1 MGSDSIIAN
10 LARYMPDFDRGL
22 IERALR
28 LAHQAHDG
36 QVRESGQPFVVH
48 PLAVAEILTE
58 MEQDLETIVAGLLHD
73 VVEDTPVGLAEVE
86 QGFGHD
92 VAQLVDGVTKL
103 KRLRFHTKAHH
114 QAENLRKMFMAMA
127 RDFRVIIIKFAD
139 RLHNM
144 RTLEYLPPAR
154 QKDMARE
161 TMEIYAPLAHRLG
174 IFRFKWELED
184 LAFRYLQPKN
194 YYHLVADL
202 RQRREE
208 REELINKLITQLEA
222 TLDQAGIKAEIT
234 GRPKHLYSIWRK
246 MEQQQ
251 KTLGEIFDLTA
262 VRVVVNSVRDCY
274 SVLGHVH
281 NMYKPIPGRFKD
293 YIAMPKGN
301 GYQSLHTTV
310 VIPKGRPVE
319 IQIRTWQMHRNA
331 EYGLA
336 AHWRYKEGRKGDRL
350 FEQKLS
356 WLRQFMEWQLD
367 LKDTN
372 EYIETLK
379 VDLFDDEVLVFTP
392 KGDVIDLPQGAVP
405 LDFAYRI
412 HTDIGNT
419 TVGAK
424 VNGRLVPLDQQL
436 KTGDIV
442 EIVTQKGA
450 TPSRDWLNVV
460 QSSQARTKIR
470 QWFKKAG
477 REQNIEKG
485 RELLSRELKR
495 FGLALSQ
502 LDGQLWEKL
511 LQRYNYTLQQQED
524 FYAALGY
531 GGLSPVAVGRWL
543 YEYIARRREK
553 ELALSDVDHVKE
565 AKPASKAASEGVRI
579 KGVENLLV
587 RFSRCCKP
595 LPGDAIVGYVTRGR
609 GVSIHRTDCPN
620 VKDAEQERLLP
631 VQWEGGEDHA
641 YPVELVINAWDR
653 KGLLQEVMTVLGE
666 ARANV
671 LAIKG
676 SGHADGSAQ
685 VSLTVEVQG
694 VDHLAKITECIRR
707 IKSILEVRRRSTGR
721 EGANAGSNTASDR
734 SSGEH

>member
-1 MGSDSIIAN
+1 MSIDRIIAN
-10 LARYMPDFDRGL
+10 LALYMPDFDRGQ
-22 IERALR
+22 IERAME
-28 LAHQAHDG
+28 LASQAHRD
-36 QVRESGQPFVVH
+36 QVRESGQHFIVH
-48 PLAVAEILTE
+48 PLAVSEILTE
-58 MEQDLETIVAGLLHD
+58 LEQDQDTVIAGLLHD
-73 VVEDTPVGLAEVE
+73 VVEDTPVTLEQVKGEFGL
-86 QGFGHD
+86 H

-103 KRLRFHTKAHH
+103 RRLRFHTKARH

-127 RDFRVIIIKFAD
+127 KDFRVIIIKFAD

-144 RTLEYLPPAR
+144 RTLEYLPPSR

-161 TMEIYAPLAHRLG
+161 TMDIYAPLAHRLG
-174 IFRFKWELED
+174 ISRFKWELED

-194 YYHLVADL
+194 YYHLVSDL

-208 REELINKLITQLEA
+208 REEIINNLIDQLDL
-222 TLDQAGIKAEIT
+222 TLGQAEIKAEIT

-246 MEQQQ
+246 MERQQ
-251 KTLGEIFDLTA
+251 KMLSEIFDLTA
-262 VRVVVNSVRDCY
+262 VRVVVDSVRDCY

-310 VIPKGRPVE
+310 VIPKGKPVE

-336 AHWRYKEGRKGDRL
+336 AHWRYKEGSKGDRL

-356 WLRQFMEWQLD
+356 WLRQFMEWQPE

-372 EYIETLK
+372 EYIESLK

-392 KGDVIDLPQGAVP
+392 KGDVIDLPQGAIP

-412 HTDIGNT
+412 HTDIGNS

-424 VNGRLVPLDQQL
+424 VNGRLVALDQQL

-442 EIVTQKGA
+442 EILTQKGA
-450 TPSRDWLNVV
+450 TPGRDWLSMVK
-460 QSSQARTKIR
+460 SSQARTKIR

-477 REQNIEKG
+477 REQNIERG
-485 RELLSRELKR
+485 RELLARELKR
-495 FGLALSQ
+495 YGLLISQ
-502 LDGQLWEKL
+502 VDEQLWEKM
-511 LQRYNYTLQQQED
+511 LQRYNYTAQQRDD
-524 FYAALGY
+524 FYASLGY
-531 GGLSPVAVGRWL
+531 GGLNPVAVGRWL
-543 YEYIARRREK
+543 FEFVSRRREK
-553 ELALSDVDHVKE
+553 QLSVSDFSQVRAGRSAEKMT
-565 AKPASKAASEGVRI
+565 PEGVKI
-579 KGVENLLV
+579 KGVDNLLV

-595 LPGDAIVGYVTRGR
+595 LPGDPIVGYVTRGR
-609 GVSIHRTDCPN
+609 GVSIHRADCPN
-620 VKDAEQERLLP
+620 IKHVEEERLLP
-631 VQWEGGEDHA
+631 VQWERSDNQD
-641 YPVELVINAWDR
+641 YPVELAIDAWDR

-666 ARANV
+666 AKANV

-676 SGHADGSAQ
+676 SGNADGSAQ
-685 VSLTVEVQG
+685 INLMVEVEG
-694 VDHLAKITECIRR
+694 VKHLEKIKKRLGR
-707 IKSILEVRRRSTGR
+707 IKSILQVRRRFAGK
-721 EGANAGSNTASDR
+721 EAANAGSTTT
-734 SSGEH
+734 GEGGGRED